1 MIWIFALGCKGFML
15 SFKEHR
21 GTGMSLLATLKL
33 CRELG
38 FKYTACDDFYSL
50 GRIQAL
56 SQVCRSIYNE
66 TILLHYSHNFF
77 FFSSGAIPTFLRV
90 TPPVFVNAVRQ
101 IGTNSVTSKRSVNSF
116 GGLRLVGMACPRNN
130 HLETLMREHEQQW
143 LAADITVKKFVTGT
157 NHWKMEL
164 HDEVRTPGAASGT
177 QLMNDG
183 VD

>member
-15 SFKEHR
+15 SFEEHR

-50 GRIQAL
+50 DRIQAL
-56 SQVCRSIYNE
+56 SQVCRSIYTE
-66 TILLHYSHNFF
+66 TILLHYSDNFF
-77 FFSSGAIPTFLRV
+77 FFFSASAIPTFLRV
-90 TPPVFVNAVRQ
+90 TPPIFINAVRQ

-130 HLETLMREHEQQW
+130 YLETLMREHE
-143 LAADITVKKFVTGT
+143 
-157 NHWKMEL
+157 
-164 HDEVRTPGAASGT
+164 S
-177 QLMNDG
+177 
-183 VD
+183 